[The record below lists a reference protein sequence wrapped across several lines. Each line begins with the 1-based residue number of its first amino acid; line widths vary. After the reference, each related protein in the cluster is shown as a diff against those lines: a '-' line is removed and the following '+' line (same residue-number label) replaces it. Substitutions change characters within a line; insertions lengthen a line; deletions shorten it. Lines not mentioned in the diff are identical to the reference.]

1 MNISVLVVDDEAAM
15 RENLSAYLED
25 EGMDVTTMESGE
37 RAVEHIKQ
45 GNRYDVCIMDMRL
58 PAMDGNTAIMLLHA
72 LLPDLRFLVHTGS
85 TLYSLP
91 MELRKIGITDDQ
103 VFMKPLN
110 DMKVLT
116 QTIHQLIM
124 ATKEADQ

>member
-25 EGMDVTTMESGE
+25 EGMDVTTIESGE
-37 RAVEHIKQ
+37 RAVEHIKE
-45 GNRYDVCIMDMRL
+45 GHRYDVCIMDMRL
-58 PAMDGNTAIMLLHA
+58 PAMDGNTAIMLLHK
-72 LLPDLRFLVHTGS
+72 LLPDLQFMVHTGS

-110 DMKVLT
+110 DMQVLT
-116 QTIHQLIM
+116 QTINRLM
-124 ATKEADQ
+124 AGAG